1 MEENKEMMTVE
12 NENLE
17 PEYEET
23 EEVQKSNG
31 GTFLLLGAL
40 LGAGGFALGRWAKKK
55 WNERKAKEPMVNV
68 TDPESVDITPDPVDS
83 NKEETE

>member
-40 LGAGGFALGRWAKKK
+40 LGAGGFALGQWAKKK

-83 NKEETE
+83 DEEETE

>member
-55 WNERKAKEPMVNV
+55 WNERKAKEPTVNV

-83 NKEETE
+83 DEEETE